1 MMKNSSVGRH
11 LRLVTNLM
19 QPTLNDTPAVVNS
32 VVTGE
37 CNSSDGG
44 DFLLYFASENNV
56 LKNQEFEGF
65 LKSCR
70 PSYLFD
76 VREAPRLDFLAS
88 SRALAFR
95 KFADWGIN
103 YVDILGL
110 ASDAGGNERS
120 MPECWVDLIR
130 EKVDCIDLPKVSLA
144 FIFDDEDVLRRSCH
158 VLPAALNKSSN
169 LASVRV
175 DIFDGKSVELI
186 AM

>member
-1 MMKNSSVGRH
+1 MKNSSVGRH
-11 LRLVTNLM
+11 LRLVTNLT
-19 QPTLNDTPAVVNS
+19 QTALNDTQAVGDF

-37 CNSSDGG
+37 SSSSDGG

-56 LKNQEFEGF
+56 LKNQEYEGF

-110 ASDAGGNERS
+110 ASDAEGNECS
-120 MPECWVDLIR
+120 MPEFWVDLIR
-130 EKVDCIDLPKVSLA
+130 EKVNCVDLPNILLA
-144 FIFDDEDVLRRSCH
+144 FIFDDDDVLRRSCH
-158 VLPAALNKSSN
+158 VLPAALKKFSN
-169 LASVRV
+169 RASVRV
-175 DIFDGKSVELI
+175 DIFDGKSVELM